1 MNENENDNT
10 EIQLLKREEMPVGA
24 PENPNDLMAIA
35 IRSGASV
42 DTLERLMTVR
52 RELRAESAKTAFFE
66 ALAQFQAR
74 CPVIIKSRI
83 VMEKD
88 AKSVRYKYAPL
99 DVIKTQV
106 DPILRDL
113 GFSYQFDTEPETGWV
128 KAACRLTHSGGHS
141 EVSSFKVPI
150 DEKSFMSCQQR
161 FASAQQFAKRYAF
174 VNVLGILTGDQDDD
188 ANKASEKTDKEIA
201 IELQKELWEI
211 MRPIAQPEPGQ
222 KPSWNDAKRWMIAEM
237 CMDASQSITKG
248 TPEELREMISRVK
261 SVLLRKKTEGV

>member
-1 MNENENDNT
+1 MDNT
-10 EIQLLKREEMPVGA
+10 ELSLEPAGRGDSLPVAGTD
-24 PENPNDLMAIA
+24 NPNDLMAIA
-35 IRSGASV
+35 IRSGAGV
-42 DTLERLMTVR
+42 ETLERLMAVR

-74 CPVIIKSRI
+74 CPVIIKSRV
-83 VMEKD
+83 VMNKD
-88 AKSVRYKYAPL
+88 GRSVRYKFAPL

-128 KAACRLTHSGGHS
+128 KAACRLTHSMGHS
-141 EVSSFKVPI
+141 ESSSFKVPI
-150 DEKSFMSCQQR
+150 DKDAYMTCQQQ

-188 ANKASEKTDKEIA
+188 GTKAGEKTDKEIA
-201 IELQKELWEI
+201 IELQKELWEL

-222 KPSWNDAKRWMIAEM
+222 KPSWNDAKRWMIEEM
-237 CMDASQSITKG
+237 CMAPEQSITKG
-248 TPEELREMISRVK
+248 SPDELREMISRVK